1 MKLIRRMGIDEAI
14 QSLVA
19 SELKIPAVRA
29 AARFAAGLEVGDQL
43 ASLCILFI
51 MAGYLAQKPRLVKTS
66 TAALFALAA
75 SGILVQA
82 FKYLIGRARP
92 GLGLGDMAFV
102 GPHFSPSGFDSFPSG
117 HTTAMFSLLAVF
129 CRFYPGFTAPL
140 YVLGF
145 ALSVFARVVTGQHF
159 FTDVIG
165 GAVLG
170 SVVGLFVASR
180 FRGFIESPRVE
191 PQPVVAADREAR
203 TLKPLAE
210 MLDLAVVGLFS
221 GVVLLFGSGLDLT
234 TASFGVLT
242 ALAVYFLARHLGG
255 RETALYAPLVL
266 SSCFLFVHVSRT
278 LAADAA
284 WLFFTTLAFTYYSY
298 SRTGGRM
305 RFFLLALAYA
315 SIGLGVL
322 ARGWPAL
329 FAVPVFLSYEYA
341 TAKKE
346 RGSWLRGTLFP
357 HILFLAV
364 TLLLVFPFMDRSVF
378 GFAAPA
384 SDFFFD
390 EVVAKTG
397 LTRRAGK
404 VIYYLPLLAAALFPW
419 SFFAIAYLTIEGRR
433 WIREQF
439 IDPKSLLLLTWAAG
453 VVGILP
459 FVAPAS
465 PHTLVLAIPPVA
477 CLLAGFIRHE
487 LADSPRAL
495 RFALGATLVTAGALV
510 IAGVVVLRIRPEY
523 ASLKLAAP
531 FAVLAFF
538 LVAAWF
544 LRDRRPWPG
553 FFAPL
558 CLGALAF
565 YLSAIVIA
573 LAT

>member
-1 MKLIRRMGIDEAI
+1 MGIDAAI

-19 SELKIPAVRA
+19 SEIKIPAVRV

-43 ASLCILFI
+43 ASFCLLFI
-51 MAGYLAQKPRLVKTS
+51 MLGYLAQKPRLVKTS

-75 SGILVQA
+75 GGILVQA

-92 GLGLGDMAFV
+92 GIGLGEMAFI

-140 YVLGF
+140 YAVGF

-170 SVVGLFVASR
+170 SAVGLFVASR
-180 FRGFIESPRVE
+180 FRCAIESPPAA
-191 PQPVVAADREAR
+191 PQAAGAADTEVRALR
-203 TLKPLAE
+203 PLAE
-210 MLDLAVVGLFS
+210 ILDLAVVGLFS
-221 GVVLLFGSGLDLT
+221 GVVLLFGSGLDFSSATL
-234 TASFGVLT
+234 GVLT
-242 ALAVYFLARHLGG
+242 ALAVYFLARQLTG
-255 RETALYAPLVL
+255 RDTALYAPLVL

-278 LAADAA
+278 LPADTA
-284 WLFFTTLAFTYYSY
+284 WLFFTTLAFTYYAY
-298 SRTGGRM
+298 SRRSGRKGI
-305 RFFLLALAYA
+305 FLLGLAYA

-329 FAVPVFLSYEYA
+329 FPVPVFWFYEYA
-341 TAKKE
+341 ATKAE
-346 RGSWLRGTLFP
+346 TGAWLRRTLLP
-357 HILFLAV
+357 HALLLAV
-364 TLLLVFPFMDRSVF
+364 TLLAVFPLMDRSVF
-378 GFAAPA
+378 SFAGPA
-384 SDFFFD
+384 GDFFFD
-390 EVVAKTG
+390 EMVAKTG

-419 SFFAIAYLTIEGRR
+419 GFFAIAYFTIEGRR
-433 WIREQF
+433 WSREPF
-439 IDPKSLLLLTWAAG
+439 VEPKKLLLWTWAAG
-453 VVGILP
+453 VVGVFP
-459 FVAPAS
+459 FVAAAS
-465 PHTLVLAIPPVA
+465 PHSLVLALPPLA
-477 CLLAGFIRHE
+477 CLLAGFIRRE

-495 RFALGATLVTAGALV
+495 RFSLGATLVTAGALV

>member
-1 MKLIRRMGIDEAI
+1 MGIDAAI
-14 QSLVA
+14 QSFVA

-43 ASLCILFI
+43 ASFCLLFI
-51 MAGYLAQKPRLVKTS
+51 MLGYLAQKPRLVKTS
-66 TAALFALAA
+66 TAALFALTAG
-75 SGILVQA
+75 GILVQA

-92 GLGLGDMAFV
+92 PLGFGEMEFI

-129 CRFYPGFTAPL
+129 CRIYPGFTAPL
-140 YVLGF
+140 YAVGL

-170 SVVGLFVASR
+170 SAVGLFVASR
-180 FRGFIESPRVE
+180 FRSAIESP
-191 PQPVVAADREAR
+191 PAAPEAPAAGTEAR
-203 TLKPLAE
+203 TLRPLAE
-210 MLDLAVVGLFS
+210 ILDLAVVGLFS
-221 GVVLLFGSGLDLT
+221 GVVLLFGSGLDFSSATL
-234 TASFGVLT
+234 GVLT
-242 ALAVYFLARHLGG
+242 ALAVYFLARQLTG
-255 RETALYAPLVL
+255 RDTALYAPLVL

-278 LAADAA
+278 LPADTA
-284 WLFFTTLAFTYYSY
+284 WLFFTTLAFTYYAY
-298 SRTGGRM
+298 SRSGGRKGL
-305 RFFLLALAYA
+305 FLLGLAYA

-329 FAVPVFLSYEYA
+329 FPVPVFWFYEYA
-341 TAKKE
+341 TAKAE
-346 RGSWLRGTLFP
+346 SGAWLRRTLLPHALLLAGTL
-357 HILFLAV
+357 LAV
-364 TLLLVFPFMDRSVF
+364 FLLMDRSVF
-378 GFAAPA
+378 SFAGSAG
-384 SDFFFD
+384 DFFFD
-390 EVVAKTG
+390 EMVAKTG

-419 SFFAIAYLTIEGRR
+419 SFFAIAYFAIEGRR
-433 WIREQF
+433 WNREQF
-439 IDPKSLLLLTWAAG
+439 VDPKSLLLLTWAAA
-453 VVGILP
+453 VVGVFP
-459 FVAPAS
+459 FVAAAS
-465 PHTLVLAIPPVA
+465 PHSLVLALPPLA
-477 CLLAGFIRHE
+477 CLLAGFIRRE
-487 LADSPRAL
+487 LANSPRAL
-495 RFALGATLVTAGALV
+495 RFSLGATLVTAGALV
-510 IAGVVVLRIRPEY
+510 IAGVVVFRIRPQY

-531 FAVLAFF
+531 FAVLVFF
-538 LVAAWF
+538 LVVAWF

>member
-1 MKLIRRMGIDEAI
+1 MGIDGAI
-14 QSLVA
+14 QSFVA

-66 TAALFALAA
+66 TTALFALAA
-75 SGILVQA
+75 GGILVQA

-92 GLGLGDMAFV
+92 GMGLGPIAFI

-129 CRFYPGFTAPL
+129 CRFYPGFTVPL
-140 YVLGF
+140 YAVGF
-145 ALSVFARVVTGQHF
+145 ALSVFARVVTAQHF

-170 SVVGLFVASR
+170 SLVGLFVASR
-180 FRGFIESPRVE
+180 FRGFIESPPVE
-191 PQPVVAADREAR
+191 RRPAAAADREAR
-203 TLKPLAE
+203 ALKPLAE

-221 GVVLLFGSGLDLT
+221 GVVLLFGSGLDFT
-234 TASFGVLT
+234 SASFGVLT
-242 ALAVYFLARHLGG
+242 ALAVYFLARNLGG

-266 SSCFLFVHVSRT
+266 SSCLLFVHVSRT
-278 LAADAA
+278 LPADTA
-284 WLFFTTLAFTYYSY
+284 WVFFTTLAFTYYSY
-298 SRTGGRM
+298 SKAGGRK
-305 RFFLLALAYA
+305 RYFFLALAYA
-315 SIGLGVL
+315 SIGLGML

-329 FAVPVFLSYEYA
+329 FAVPVFCFYEYA
-341 TAKKE
+341 AAKEE
-346 RGSWLRGTLFP
+346 RGSWLRRTLVP
-357 HILFLAV
+357 HAFFLAV
-364 TLLLVFPFMDRSVF
+364 TLLVVLPWMDRSVLS
-378 GFAAPA
+378 FAAP
-384 SDFFFD
+384 SGDFLFD

-419 SFFAIAYLTIEGRR
+419 SFFAIAYFAIEGKR
-433 WIREQF
+433 WIREQS
-439 IDPKSLLLLTWAAG
+439 IDPESLLLLAWAAG
-453 VVGILP
+453 AVGVFP
-459 FVAPAS
+459 FVAAAS
-465 PHTLVLAIPPVA
+465 PRTLVLAIPPLA
-477 CLLAGFIRHE
+477 CLLAGFIRRD

-495 RFALGATLVTAGALV
+495 RFSLGATLVTAGALV

-544 LRDRRPWPG
+544 LRNRRPWPG

>member
-1 MKLIRRMGIDEAI
+1 MGIDGAI

-66 TAALFALAA
+66 AAALFALAVG
-75 SGILVQA
+75 GILVQA

-92 GLGLGDMAFV
+92 GLGLGDMVFV

-129 CRFYPGFTAPL
+129 CRFYPGFTVPL
-140 YVLGF
+140 YALGF

-165 GAVLG
+165 GSVLG
-170 SVVGLFVASR
+170 SLVGLFVATR
-180 FRGFIESPRVE
+180 FRGFVESPA
-191 PQPVVAADREAR
+191 VVSQAAAAADREAR
-203 TLKPLAE
+203 ALKPLAE
-210 MLDLAVVGLFS
+210 ILDLAVVGLFS
-221 GVVLLFGSGLDLT
+221 GVVLLFGSGLDFT
-234 TASFGVLT
+234 SASLGMLT

-278 LAADAA
+278 LPADTA
-284 WLFFTTLAFTYYSY
+284 WVFFTTLAFTYYSY
-298 SRTGGRM
+298 SRVGGRKG
-305 RFFLLALAYA
+305 FFLLGVAYA
-315 SIGLGVL
+315 SIGLGLL

-329 FAVPVFLSYEYA
+329 FAVPVFCFYEYA
-341 TAKKE
+341 AAKEE
-346 RGSWLRGTLFP
+346 RGSWLRGTLVP
-357 HILFLAV
+357 HTFFLAV
-364 TLLLVFPFMDRSVF
+364 TLLVVFPFMDRSVF
-378 GFAAPA
+378 SFAAPA
-384 SDFFFD
+384 GDFFFN
-390 EVVAKTG
+390 EMVAKTG

-404 VIYYLPLLAAALFPW
+404 IIYYLPLLAAALFPW
-419 SFFAIAYLTIEGRR
+419 SFFAIAYFTIEGKR
-433 WIREQF
+433 WIRAQF
-439 IDPKSLLLLTWAAG
+439 IDPKSLLLLAWAAA

-465 PHTLVLAIPPVA
+465 PHTLVLAIPPLA
-477 CLLAGFIRHE
+477 CLLAGFIRRE

-495 RFALGATLVTAGALV
+495 RLSLGATLVTAGALV
-510 IAGVVVLRIRPEY
+510 IAGVVLLRMRPEY

>member
-1 MKLIRRMGIDEAI
+1 MGIDAAI
-14 QSLVA
+14 QSFVA
-19 SELKIPAVRA
+19 SELKIPAVRT

-43 ASLCILFI
+43 ASFCLLFI
-51 MAGYLAQKPRLVKTS
+51 MLGYLAQKPRLVKTS
-66 TAALFALAA
+66 TAAIFALTAG
-75 SGILVQA
+75 GILVQA

-92 GLGLGDMAFV
+92 PLGFGEMAFI

-140 YVLGF
+140 YTFGF

-170 SVVGLFVASR
+170 TAVGLFVASR
-180 FRGFIESPRVE
+180 FRSRIESP
-191 PQPVVAADREAR
+191 PAAPPATPADTEAP
-203 TLKPLAE
+203 TLRPLAE
-210 MLDLAVVGLFS
+210 ILDLAIVGLFS
-221 GVVLLFGSGLDLT
+221 GVVLLFGSGLDFSSATL
-234 TASFGVLT
+234 GVLT

-255 RETALYAPLVL
+255 RDTALYAPLVL

-278 LAADAA
+278 LPADMA
-284 WLFFTTLAFTYYSY
+284 WLFFTTLAFTYYAH
-298 SRTGGRM
+298 SRSGGRKGI
-305 RFFLLALAYA
+305 FLLGLAYA
-315 SIGLGVL
+315 SIGLGLL

-329 FAVPVFLSYEYA
+329 FPVPVFWFYEYA
-341 TAKKE
+341 AAKAE
-346 RGSWLRGTLFP
+346 PGPWLRRTLLP
-357 HILFLAV
+357 HALLLAGILLAV
-364 TLLLVFPFMDRSVF
+364 FPIMDRSVF
-378 GFAAPA
+378 SFAG
-384 SDFFFD
+384 SGGDFFFD
-390 EVVAKTG
+390 EIVAKTG

-419 SFFAIAYLTIEGRR
+419 SFFAIAYFAIESRR
-433 WIREQF
+433 WSREQF
-439 IDPKSLLLLTWAAG
+439 VDSKSLLLSTWAAG
-453 VVGILP
+453 VVGVFP
-459 FVAPAS
+459 FVAAAS
-465 PHTLVLAIPPVA
+465 PHSLVLALPPLA
-477 CLLAGFIRHE
+477 CLLAGFIRRE

-495 RFALGATLVTAGALV
+495 RFSLGATLVTAGALV
-510 IAGVVVLRIRPEY
+510 IAGVVVFRIRPEY
-523 ASLKLAAP
+523 APLKLAAP

-538 LVAAWF
+538 LVVAWF